1 MFKFVNARSK
11 IWNKDLDFYV
21 VHWYTE
27 WYVQS
32 SLVILPS
39 CCRAFRF
46 QRQENYPEKRLAI
59 CFGYFSNIH
68 ELKHLPH
75 NVAVMVFFS
84 FDPTTETLLLHF
96 GVRILLQFGL
106 HCKKRNFPLRISSVN
121 VTKSAGNYGFSHIYW
136 RNSPWKISFFAV
148 LDSLSLMWVFGLFQF
163 SKRSDGDSPFQ
174 FFTYFFWDAK
184 IPRCNLQA

>member
-1 MFKFVNARSK
+1 MICSIIFS
-11 IWNKDLDFYV
+11 D
-21 VHWYTE
+21 
-27 WYVQS
+27 S
-32 SLVILPS
+32 SFLLP
-39 CCRAFRF
+39 C
-46 QRQENYPEKRLAI
+46 
-59 CFGYFSNIH
+59 
-68 ELKHLPH
+68 
-75 NVAVMVFFS
+75 FS
-84 FDPTTETLLLHF
+84 FPETRKLSGKETGDMFWIFFKHTRAETPAAQRCSDGFLF
-96 GVRILLQFGL
+96 IWSNNRNTFASFWCKDFIAVWSTLQ
-106 HCKKRNFPLRISSVN
+106 KRNFPLRISSVN

>member
-1 MFKFVNARSK
+1 MNLGELIKFYFP
-11 IWNKDLDFYV
+11 WNHQKMVGFLMTF
-21 VHWYTE
+21 E
-27 WYVQS
+27 RIKLRNCLN
-32 SLVILPS
+32 SLMLE
-39 CCRAFRF
+39 A
-46 QRQENYPEKRLAI
+46 K
-59 CFGYFSNIH
+59 FGIKTY
-68 ELKHLPH
+68 
-75 NVAVMVFFS
+75 VAVMVFFS

>member
-32 SLVILPS
+32 FLVIL
-39 CCRAFRF
+39 
-46 QRQENYPEKRLAI
+46 
-59 CFGYFSNIH
+59 
-68 ELKHLPH
+68 LPH
-75 NVAVMVFFS
+75 IFAVLVFFS

-96 GVRILLQFGL
+96 GVRILSQFGL

-136 RNSPWKISFFAV
+136 RNSQWKISFFAV

-163 SKRSDGDSPFQ
+163 SKLSDGDSPFQ
-174 FFTYFFWDAK
+174 FFTYFF
-184 IPRCNLQA
+184 